1 MQPSFDGERILA
13 ELGWV
18 RGLAFRLVHD
28 PGLAEDAAQE
38 AWLIARER
46 PPRATSERGL
56 RAWLARVTHTLVR
69 SRLRSERARERR
81 EAERRRP
88 EGSVPATHEVVART
102 ELQQRVVAAVMALP
116 EPYRSAVLH
125 KYVDGLSA
133 HEIGLRQG
141 TSAENARQRLAR
153 GLEMLRR
160 DLDREFGNDGR
171 AWAVALTGLLGDSGG
186 GAATTLAG
194 GLLAMKTSSLAVA
207 ALAATVLAIVLVARS
222 SGPASAGRGETPPG
236 ATLASAPAADEPQE
250 IRESRLVSVDAG
262 RCAQPAAGGPAPA
275 RWQVRARLVDARGTP
290 LPGAVLAVREDVERF
305 AGVAGA
311 DGRVELEITGALPL
325 VRDALAGPLLAFVA
339 RAAGCGESL
348 RYEAPP
354 AGGVLELGELR
365 LYPIGALG
373 GIVRDL
379 AGRPI
384 AGAEVR
390 LTLPALGSAGIG
402 GARARASLF
411 GPPYALGER
420 RGTTDVAGRFA
431 FEQVSEG
438 AWRAWAGAPGRR

>member
-141 TSAENARQRLAR
+141 TSAENARQLAAS
-153 GLEMLRR
+153 RR
-160 DLDREFGNDGR
+160 RRCASDFR
-171 AWAVALTGLLGDSGG
+171 AGSRCC
-186 GAATTLAG
+186 GATAIGSSATT
-194 GLLAMKTSSLAVA
+194 
-207 ALAATVLAIVLVARS
+207 
-222 SGPASAGRGETPPG
+222 
-236 ATLASAPAADEPQE
+236 D
-250 IRESRLVSVDAG
+250 
-262 RCAQPAAGGPAPA
+262 
-275 RWQVRARLVDARGTP
+275 
-290 LPGAVLAVREDVERF
+290 
-305 AGVAGA
+305 
-311 DGRVELEITGALPL
+311 
-325 VRDALAGPLLAFVA
+325 
-339 RAAGCGESL
+339 
-348 RYEAPP
+348 
-354 AGGVLELGELR
+354 
-365 LYPIGALG
+365 
-373 GIVRDL
+373 
-379 AGRPI
+379 
-384 AGAEVR
+384 
-390 LTLPALGSAGIG
+390 
-402 GARARASLF
+402 
-411 GPPYALGER
+411 
-420 RGTTDVAGRFA
+420 
-431 FEQVSEG
+431 
-438 AWRAWAGAPGRR
+438 APGRSRSPGSSATPAAEPRRPWPEACSP